1 MKNSIYTPPIPL
13 PIIKAHLE
21 LWHGQKDYILQK
33 ITSGEDD
40 AYVEFE
46 EMLQSCFDELKDNI
60 ILGKIDEFWTEI
72 YGEGDYHSPRNNVDS
87 RWSGLFYA
95 NYDPVVH
102 KPNLFHIKNP
112 IEYTEL
118 VEGDVL
124 IFPGPLYQEVL
135 KCESDVERIT
145 IHFNTK

>member
-1 MKNSIYTPPIPL
+1 MTDNIYTPPIPL

-21 LWHGQKDYILQK
+21 LWHGQKDYILHK
-33 ITSGEDD
+33 ISSGRDD
-40 AYVEFE
+40 AYVEFKR
-46 EMLQSCFDELKDNI
+46 MLQSCFDGLKDNI
-60 ILGKIDEFWTEI
+60 ILGEIDEVWTEI
-72 YGEGDYHSPRNNVDS
+72 YRKTDYSSPCNDVDS
-87 RWSGLFYA
+87 RWCGLFYA

-102 KPNLFHIKNP
+102 KPNLLHIKNP

-124 IFPGPLYQEVL
+124 IFPGPLYHEVL